1 MTEYQFERA
10 CDISYALERY
20 EEAMDLLQDKAHCS
34 LMVVYEPENGY
45 SNGQNIKRERK
56 IVDNSATDFVR
67 EMIEEHQERLIKE
80 IKERIEKLNKEVA
93 EL

>member
-1 MTEYQFERA
+1 
-10 CDISYALERY
+10 
-20 EEAMDLLQDKAHCS
+20 
-34 LMVVYEPENGY
+34 MVVYEPEDGY
-45 SNGQNIKRERK
+45 SNGQYIKRERK